1 MLNTSGVLIVSRLLL
16 LTSFMLL
23 TTSAGNLSDV
33 SMDSGKDD
41 TWELLEN
48 AEGVKIFYRWVDV
61 SDNVR
66 VRERKAEILVHSS
79 MEKSL
84 KMITDVQL
92 INTWMSGIKKS
103 MILHRDNAEKWYT
116 YMLYGLPWPF
126 NDREIITLN
135 TLTYSAKRDKVFLRM
150 QSSDEGYPPARGVE
164 RLTHYKASWELFEV
178 KPGLTRMI
186 FIARSEDPPAF
197 PRCVQDPVIKKVF
210 YRNMLSLKELLTPQ

>member
-1 MLNTSGVLIVSRLLL
+1 MVNTSGVLIVSRLLFLASLTL
-16 LTSFMLL
+16 LAS
-23 TTSAGNLSDV
+23 SAGNVTD
-33 SMDSGKDD
+33 KTAD
-41 TWELLEN
+41 TGNEQAWELLEN
-48 AEGVKIFYRWVDV
+48 AEGVKIYYRWVDV
-61 SDNVR
+61 SENVR
-66 VRERKAEILVHSS
+66 VRERKAEIMVHSS

-92 INTWMSGIKKS
+92 IGTWMSGIKKS
-103 MILHRDNAEKWYT
+103 MILHRDHAEKWYT

-178 KPGLTRMI
+178 KPSRTRRV